1 MQEPLA
7 RRVGNDADA
16 KQIAAAVF
24 AVWEEIDD
32 ALTPIVGTQGVVAL
46 YRRSLHLAVAQHPWL
61 AGRDDG
67 ILTDTDPAVLR
78 SVLAQRSSIEAAAGG
93 NAFLNTFH
101 ELLTQGHSSLGQDA
115 GALIGRELT
124 LSTANETADIPEGLQ
139 WSGASLHLS
148 GSDALSPLAV
158 AFSRLKSLLR

>member
-101 ELLTQGHSSLGQDA
+101 ELLAS
-115 GALIGRELT
+115 LIGPSLT
-124 LSTANETADIPEGLQ
+124 A
-139 WSGASLHLS
+139 
-148 GSDALSPLAV
+148 
-158 AFSRLKSLLR
+158 RLLRSVWDNPSSGVAAQDTSS